1 MFYVVIRG
9 FFRLF
14 LLILGLKIE
23 GLHNLPQKG
32 PVIIAANHVSN
43 WDPILVGVALPRP
56 IHFMAKAELF
66 HNWLLGSICRGL
78 NAFPV
83 QRGTADRNAIRQA
96 LQMLKEGE
104 MLGIF
109 PEGAR
114 RKVVAETSIQ
124 PGVAMLALKSGA
136 EVVPVAISG
145 TEGWFP
151 CGWRR
156 PLRVRIGPPLDMA
169 EYRQEKYS
177 SALLGTISENIM
189 AQISILLRN

>member
-1 MFYVVIRG
+1 MFYSFIRG
-9 FFRLF
+9 FFRIF

-32 PVIIAANHVSN
+32 PVIVAANHISN
-43 WDPILVGVALPRP
+43 WDPILVGVSLPRP
-56 IHFMAKAELF
+56 VHFMAKAELF
-66 HNWLLGSICRGL
+66 KNALLAGICRGL

-83 QRGTADRNAIRQA
+83 QRGAADRNAIRLA
-96 LQMLKEGE
+96 LEMLKDGE

-136 EVVPVAISG
+136 VVVPLAITG
-145 TEGWFP
+145 TEGIFP
-151 CGWRR
+151 CGWFK
-156 PLRVRIGPPLDMA
+156 PLRVRIGQPLDLA
-169 EYRQEKYS
+169 AYRQEKYS
-177 SALLGTISENIM
+177 SALLGTISKDIM
-189 AQISILLRN
+189 AQIDILLRN